1 MLLTGVLREHFE
13 WDIKA
18 EALEKIN
25 NYEFLKI
32 LHEKY
37 GKVKK
42 KKGQTTNWKNNLATC
57 GRQRTNFCTE
67 WSVPTNQLK
76 EHKAKNTKENGQ
88 QQKYI

>member
-32 LHEKY
+32 LHENMVKQ
-37 GKVKK
+37 KK
-42 KKGQTTNWKNNLATC
+42 KRPNNK
-57 GRQRTNFCTE
+57 
-67 WSVPTNQLK
+67 LK
-76 EHKAKNTKENGQ
+76 K
-88 QQKYI
+88 